1 MGKKKQEFEFSG
13 EVLAVNVLGLE
24 FRHNFSPSAPLDG
37 MQERMEKRIKKINKI
52 RNNQIFDEPFKAE
65 EK

>member
-37 MQERMEKRIKKINKI
+37 MRERMEKRIKKINKI